1 MYTQLLRHS
10 VIGDCGDEDK
20 EELLER
26 FRHVVGSIVL
36 LSDPLTASSLA
47 KLLHKDPWEVEVT
60 LDSLGSVL
68 DISESQGCGI
78 RSLHP
83 SFCDFLLDQKRCL
96 DLEFWINEQKTHG
109 DLFLSCLKLMSKCLR
124 RDMCIL
130 RLPGALTSELQN
142 SVVESSLPLDIQYAC
157 RYFVNHLQ
165 NSKTGLRDNDNVHT
179 FLREHFLQ

>member
-1 MYTQLLRHS
+1 MNKTKTKTICRFIQHPKFYPRIRLSIVLPGSTASRSPTGALDGMYTQLLRHS
-10 VIGDCGDEDK
+10 VIGDCEDEDK

-47 KLLHKDPWEVEVT
+47 KLLHKDPWEVDVT
-60 LDSLGSVL
+60 LNSLGSVL

-109 DLFLSCLKLMSKCLR
+109 DLFLSCLKLMSKYLR
-124 RDMCIL
+124 RDMC
-130 RLPGALTSELQN
+130 R
-142 SVVESSLPLDIQYAC
+142 SSPFTEAVPP
-157 RYFVNHLQ
+157 R
-165 NSKTGLRDNDNVHT
+165 ST
-179 FLREHFLQ
+179 